1 MLGHVFLL
9 RCAERTCEFTR
20 ITLDGHAGVGPRAIS
35 ARRHRAM
42 ATSQVLARSVGPAPE
57 TQDEHAAQAAR
68 PTPPTGPTPVVVGAE
83 TSGDAA
89 SDAAG
94 RYSLLL
100 TREPA
105 HVAAAQR
112 LRHAVFAGEQ
122 GARPAAEDAIALAAA
137 AEGRDADA
145 FDAHCDHLVVRE
157 DAGGEIVGTYR
168 MLTPDGARAAGG
180 LYSDTEFDLTA
191 LAPLR
196 DEIVEVGRSCVH
208 PAHRH
213 GVVLSLVWAGIG
225 RYMMLTGHRWVVGCA
240 SVPLTPA
247 GAMPGGVWSLVASKH
262 LAPAA
267 RRVRPWRE
275 APIADHDPEA
285 PGARKAAVAALP
297 PLLRGYLRL
306 GAEIGGVPALDPD
319 FGVADL
325 FVLLDHTAI
334 DPRWRRYLFGEAG

>member
-1 MLGHVFLL
+1 
-9 RCAERTCEFTR
+9 
-20 ITLDGHAGVGPRAIS
+20 
-35 ARRHRAM
+35 M
-42 ATSQVLARSVGPAPE
+42 ATSQVLAQVSAPTPE
-57 TQDEHAAQAAR
+57 SQDEDAAAV
-68 PTPPTGPTPVVVGAE
+68 PPTGPAPLVATPA
-83 TSGDAA
+83 DA
-89 SDAAG
+89 AAG

-100 TREPA
+100 TRDPE

-122 GARPAAEDAIALAAA
+122 GARPAATDAVALAAA

-145 FDAHCDHLVVRE
+145 FDEHCDHLVVRE
-157 DAGGEIVGTYR
+157 DASGEIVGTYR
-168 MLTPDGARAAGG
+168 MLTPEGAHAAGS
-180 LYSDTEFDLTA
+180 LYSDTEFDLGA
-191 LAPLR
+191 LDALR
-196 DEIVEVGRSCVH
+196 GEIVEVGRSCVH

-225 RYMMLTGHRWVVGCA
+225 RYMVLAGRRWVVGCA
-240 SVPLTPA
+240 SVPLTPQ
-247 GAMPGGVWSLVASKH
+247 GALPGGVWSLVASRH

-275 APIADHDPEA
+275 APIAPHDPEA
-285 PGARKAAVAALP
+285 PGAGRAARAALP

-306 GAEIGGVPALDPD
+306 GAEIGGAPALDPD

>member
-1 MLGHVFLL
+1 
-9 RCAERTCEFTR
+9 
-20 ITLDGHAGVGPRAIS
+20 
-35 ARRHRAM
+35 M
-42 ATSQVLARSVGPAPE
+42 ATSQVLARSSGPAPAR
-57 TQDEHAAQAAR
+57 QDER
-68 PTPPTGPTPVVVGAE
+68 FTPPTGPAPAVPDGTAVR
-83 TSGDAA
+83 TAA
-89 SDAAG
+89 GAAG

-122 GARPAAEDAIALAAA
+122 GARPAADDAVALAAA
-137 AEGRDADA
+137 ADGRDADA

-157 DAGGEIVGTYR
+157 DATGEIVGTYR
-168 MLTPDGARAAGG
+168 MLTPDGARAAGR
-180 LYSDTEFDLTA
+180 LYADTEFDLA
-191 LAPLR
+191 AIDPLR
-196 DEIVEVGRSCVH
+196 AGLVEVGRSCVH

-225 RYMMLTGHRWVVGCA
+225 RFMALTGHRWVVGCA
-240 SVPLTPA
+240 SVPLTGG
-247 GAMPGGVWSLVASKH
+247 GALYGGVWDLVASRH

-275 APIADHDPEA
+275 APIDAHDPHA
-285 PGARKAAVAALP
+285 PAAGRAARGALP

-306 GAEIGGVPALDPD
+306 GAEIGGPPALDPD

-334 DPRWRRYLFGEAG
+334 DPRWRRHLFGEGA

>member
-1 MLGHVFLL
+1 
-9 RCAERTCEFTR
+9 
-20 ITLDGHAGVGPRAIS
+20 
-35 ARRHRAM
+35 M
-42 ATSQVLARSVGPAPE
+42 ATSQVLARSARPAPDD
-57 TQDEHAAQAAR
+57 QDERAVSTA
-68 PTPPTGPTPVVVGAE
+68 PPTGSAPTVAGVADPAVE
-83 TSGDAA
+83 
-89 SDAAG
+89 AAG

-122 GARPAAEDAIALAAA
+122 GARPAADDAAALAAA

-145 FDAHCDHLVVRE
+145 FDEHCDHLVVRE
-157 DAGGEIVGTYR
+157 DATGEIVGTYR
-168 MLTPDGARAAGG
+168 VLTPAGARAAGG
-180 LYSDTEFDLTA
+180 LYADTEFDLGA
-191 LAPLR
+191 IEGMR
-196 DEIVEVGRSCVH
+196 GQIVEVGRSCVH
-208 PAHRH
+208 PAHRR

-225 RYMMLTGHRWVVGCA
+225 RYMVLTGHRWVVGCA
-240 SVPLTPA
+240 SVPLTGD
-247 GAMPGGVWSLVASKH
+247 GALPGGVWDLVASRH

-275 APIADHDPEA
+275 APIGAHDPEA
-285 PGARKAAVAALP
+285 PGAGRAARAALP

-306 GAEIGGVPALDPD
+306 GAEIGGPPALDPD

-325 FVLLDHTAI
+325 FVLLDHAAI

>member
-1 MLGHVFLL
+1 
-9 RCAERTCEFTR
+9 
-20 ITLDGHAGVGPRAIS
+20 
-35 ARRHRAM
+35 M
-42 ATSQVLARSVGPAPE
+42 ATSQVLARSAGPAAE
-57 TQDEHAAQAAR
+57 SQDERDTAVAVAA
-68 PTPPTGPTPVVVGAE
+68 PPTGPAPDLAPDLAP
-83 TSGDAA
+83 DAA
-89 SDAAG
+89 PDTAG

-112 LRHAVFAGEQ
+112 LRHRVFAGEQ
-122 GARPAAEDAIALAAA
+122 GARPAPDDAVALAAA

-157 DAGGEIVGTYR
+157 DATGAIVGTYR
-168 MLTPDGARAAGG
+168 MLTPEGARAAGG
-180 LYSDTEFDLTA
+180 LYSDTEFDLAA
-191 LAPLR
+191 LDGLR

-208 PAHRH
+208 PDHRH
-213 GVVLSLVWAGIG
+213 GVVLSLVWAGIL
-225 RYMMLTGHRWVVGCA
+225 RYMVLSGRRWAVGCA
-240 SVPLTPA
+240 SVALTPE
-247 GAMPGGVWSLVASKH
+247 GAMPGGVWSLVASTH
-262 LAPAA
+262 LAPSA

-275 APIADHDPEA
+275 APIAGHDPEA
-285 PGARKAAVAALP
+285 PGARRAARAGLP

-334 DPRWRRYLFGEAG
+334 DPRWRRYLAGEDG